1 MGTRPSVKVTVKK
14 PVATGPVMVDFKAAK
29 SLKCGKNNKM
39 VVVQIKDDTKCFQ
52 SRTFAKMIN
61 GASQGAPG
69 VTGRPMKTLI
79 TLLTPTMKLLDAIM
93 RQGNAGTQRMWVRF
107 TGKKWAFPT
116 TMKKIIKKVKVG
128 AAKLGLKIKAGSSK
142 VKAGAKKVGLKIKL
156 GAKKAVAATKKFGAS
171 LSAGFK
177 KVGASIKVGLPKV
190 KVTAPKASLKLSVG
204 KKSRRMQAAAA
215 KPAVVAPA
223 AATVNSDIKEG
234 GVTGAKLPVSG
245 VKVPEDIEG
254 DGQLSAMMMKSF
266 AAFVTAAMILLN

>member
-1 MGTRPSVKVTVKK
+1 MGAKITVKKPTAKITIRKPTAKVTIRKPSVKVTVKK

-142 VKAGAKKVGLKIKL
+142 VKAGAKKVG
-156 GAKKAVAATKKFGAS
+156 AS

-177 KVGASIKVGLPKV
+177 KVGASMKAGVKKVGASMKAGVKKSVAATKKVGAKIGASIKVGLPKV
-190 KVTAPKASLKLSVG
+190 KVTAP
-204 KKSRRMQAAAA
+204 
-215 KPAVVAPA
+215 
-223 AATVNSDIKEG
+223 
-234 GVTGAKLPVSG
+234 
-245 VKVPEDIEG
+245 
-254 DGQLSAMMMKSF
+254 
-266 AAFVTAAMILLN
+266 

>member
-1 MGTRPSVKVTVKK
+1 MGKAKITVKKPTAKITIRKPTAKVTIRKPSVKVTVKK

-128 AAKLGLKIKAGSSK
+128 AAKLGLKIKAG
-142 VKAGAKKVGLKIKL
+142 AKKVGLKIKL

-177 KVGASIKVGLPKV
+177 KVGASMKAGVKKVG
-190 KVTAPKASLKLSVG
+190 ASMKAGV
-204 KKSRRMQAAAA
+204 KKS
-215 KPAVVAPA
+215 V
-223 AATVNSDIKEG
+223 AATK
-234 GVTGAKLPVSG
+234 
-245 VKVPEDIEG
+245 
-254 DGQLSAMMMKSF
+254 KS
-266 AAFVTAAMILLN
+266 V

>member
-1 MGTRPSVKVTVKK
+1 MG
-14 PVATGPVMVDFKAAK
+14 
-29 SLKCGKNNKM
+29 
-39 VVVQIKDDTKCFQ
+39 
-52 SRTFAKMIN
+52 
-61 GASQGAPG
+61 
-69 VTGRPMKTLI
+69 
-79 TLLTPTMKLLDAIM
+79 
-93 RQGNAGTQRMWVRF
+93 
-107 TGKKWAFPT
+107 
-116 TMKKIIKKVKVG
+116 
-128 AAKLGLKIKAGSSK
+128 KAGSSK

-177 KVGASIKVGLPKV
+177 KVGASMKAGVKKVGARIGASIKVGLPKV

-254 DGQLSAMMMKSF
+254 DGQLSAMMMKS
-266 AAFVTAAMILLN
+266 

>member
-177 KVGASIKVGLPKV
+177 KVGASMKAGVKKAVAATKKVGAKIGTSIKVGLPKV
-190 KVTAPKASLKLSVG
+190 KVTAPKASFKLNV
-204 KKSRRMQAAAA
+204 KSRR
-215 KPAVVAPA
+215 
-223 AATVNSDIKEG
+223 
-234 GVTGAKLPVSG
+234 
-245 VKVPEDIEG
+245 
-254 DGQLSAMMMKSF
+254 
-266 AAFVTAAMILLN
+266 

>member
-1 MGTRPSVKVTVKK
+1 MG
-14 PVATGPVMVDFKAAK
+14 KAAK

-69 VTGRPMKTLI
+69 VTGRPLKTLI

-177 KVGASIKVGLPKV
+177 KVGASMKASIKVGLPKVKVTAPKASLKLSVGLPKV

-204 KKSRRMQAAAA
+204 KKSRRMQAAA
-215 KPAVVAPA
+215 
-223 AATVNSDIKEG
+223 
-234 GVTGAKLPVSG
+234 
-245 VKVPEDIEG
+245 
-254 DGQLSAMMMKSF
+254 
-266 AAFVTAAMILLN
+266 

>member
-1 MGTRPSVKVTVKK
+1 
-14 PVATGPVMVDFKAAK
+14 
-29 SLKCGKNNKM
+29 M

-156 GAKKAVAATKKFGAS
+156 GAK
-171 LSAGFK
+171 
-177 KVGASIKVGLPKV
+177 
-190 KVTAPKASLKLSVG
+190 
-204 KKSRRMQAAAA
+204 
-215 KPAVVAPA
+215 PAVVAPA